1 MATLELLG
9 KVLAQVPSRLT
20 AIPLDK
26 AAQHPAPGKWSKQQE
41 LGHLIDSAWNNHAR
55 IIRVQLEEAPAL
67 PGYQQEGWVERQ
79 GYGEREWRGLIA
91 AWAAANEHLLA
102 AAERVPASAWSRRCT
117 VGGSEPVTLG
127 FVVDDYLDHMLHH
140 LEHIGVEVE
149 EFRRPGMGKGY
160 SRKI

>member
-1 MATLELLG
+1 MATLDLLT
-9 KVLAQVPSRLT
+9 KVLAHVPTRLA
-20 AIPLDK
+20 AISPEK
-26 AAQHPAPGKWSKQQE
+26 AAQHSAPGKWSNKQE

-55 IIRVQLEEAPAL
+55 IVRVQLEDAPAL
-67 PGYQQEGWVERQ
+67 PGYQQDDWVERQ
-79 GYGEREWRGLIA
+79 GYAEREWQRLIA
-91 AWAAANEHLLA
+91 QWTAANEHLLA

-117 VGGSEPVTLG
+117 VAGSEPVTLG